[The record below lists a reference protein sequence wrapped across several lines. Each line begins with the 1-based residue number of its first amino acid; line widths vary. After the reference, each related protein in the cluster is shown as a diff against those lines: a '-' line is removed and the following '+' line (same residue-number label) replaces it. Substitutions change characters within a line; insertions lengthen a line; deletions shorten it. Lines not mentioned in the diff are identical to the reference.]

1 MPRIRKNNINI
12 KDYKNS
18 LNEDNDAIELIR
30 EIEELQT
37 IIVFIQ

>member
-12 KDYKNS
+12 QDYKIS

-30 EIEELQT
+30 EIEEL
-37 IIVFIQ
+37 

>member
-12 KDYKNS
+12 QDYKIN

-30 EIEELQT
+30 EI
-37 IIVFIQ
+37 